1 MSRRLNTIRLEAS
14 INCDATDQ
22 STTHETPQPINM
34 LANNRYFFCWT
45 AQRDSQQL
53 RVCWVGQAQRWNP
66 PALPPQG
73 LSWFIQFVATVDCT
87 NANFMGQA
95 TFLPFG
101 AVPKNVCSAVVAVQ
115 IKKHAF
121 RLFREPSLVSMA
133 PWPHSPEDLRW
144 WSPPC
149 GLCDRWAKPLPMTV
163 TATTHGR
170 CFAGQVSTRRRGVLS
185 CIDRFGSRGSCVCPA
200 GCVHVARLF
209 VGEQS
214 NHT

>member
-1 MSRRLNTIRLEAS
+1 MLIVWFLLLQRCQQSIDSASVRGVLWSMSVSTCIEQTPEHNTVGS
-14 INCDATDQ
+14 INQLRRHRPINHPRNTTTDQ
-22 STTHETPQPINM
+22 HACKQP
-34 LANNRYFFCWT
+34 LFFCWT

-133 PWPHSPEDLRW
+133 PWPHSRHSTDGRSSTCIEL
-144 WSPPC
+144 
-149 GLCDRWAKPLPMTV
+149 
-163 TATTHGR
+163 ATT
-170 CFAGQVSTRRRGVLS
+170 STLS
-185 CIDRFGSRGSCVCPA
+185 LI
-200 GCVHVARLF
+200 HI
-209 VGEQS
+209 
-214 NHT
+214 